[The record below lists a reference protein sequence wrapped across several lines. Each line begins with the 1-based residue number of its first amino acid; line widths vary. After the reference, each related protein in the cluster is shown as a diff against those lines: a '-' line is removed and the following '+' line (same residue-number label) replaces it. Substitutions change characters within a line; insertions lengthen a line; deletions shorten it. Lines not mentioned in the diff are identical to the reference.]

1 MLKIEVCYKDSSIK
15 GFIVKGHADYAPE
28 GQDIVCAGVSAITQT
43 ALIGLLKHLENKPS
57 YKIDKG
63 NLEVFL
69 ADDIGDKDFDKAQII
84 LSTMLAGLQSL
95 QESYSEF
102 VEIEMRRCKNV

>member
-1 MLKIEVCYKDSSIK
+1 MLKIEVCYHGSSIK

-43 ALIGLLKHLENKPS
+43 ALIGLLKHLNDKPT

-69 ADDIGDKDFDKAQII
+69 ADNTSDDDFDKAQII

-95 QESYSEF
+95 QESYGEYVE
-102 VEIEMRRCKNV
+102 VEIRRCKNV

>member
-1 MLKIEVCYKDSSIK
+1 MLKIEICYHGSSIK
-15 GFIVKGHADYAPE
+15 GFTVNGHADYAPE

-43 ALIGLLKHLENKPS
+43 ALIGLLNHLEVKPR
-57 YKIDKG
+57 YKINKG

-69 ADDIGDKDFDKAQII
+69 ADDISNEDFDKAQII

-95 QESYSEF
+95 QESYSEH
-102 VEIEMRRCKNV
+102 VQLEIRRCKNV